1 MKAKLFINYRREDT
15 APYAGRLY
23 DQLITRFGE
32 DQVFIDIDQ
41 IEPGEDFVE
50 VIRRKVGACDIA
62 IIAIGPRWLGATD
75 ASGKRRLDDP
85 EDFVRMEIVAALQRN
100 IRVIP
105 VLLGGAQM
113 PRKQDLPEALAP
125 LSRRNA
131 IELSETRFHAD
142 VKRLI
147 EAIEKSFVVTQK
159 EAELSATPA
168 APPLEPAAVRP
179 PELEPKDPTTPVKS
193 TQATPATVQV
203 PSTSWIAPL
212 TASKVWTSKRWILVN
227 AIVLFFVALAG
238 FLIWS
243 RHEAQLVDQRNPAIL
258 NILGMRF
265 EKGEGVTKNLQKA
278 AELYQKAADQG
289 HADAQCNLGLLY
301 QKGEGVPKDIRK
313 AAELFEKAADQG
325 DARGQFDVSILYYS
339 GEGVPKDV
347 GKAAE
352 LFQKAANQG
361 YAPAQSMLGML
372 YQNGEGV
379 PKDVWKAAE
388 LYQKAADQ
396 GDADA
401 QFGLG
406 LLYQNGA
413 GVPTDLEKATELY
426 QKAADQGFE
435 QAIFRLAVLAI
446 ESLRNFELAFIDEF
460 AIPGKPYNSFAF
472 EARVDEGKAKFQKAI
487 ADDKLPAHRPLLVH
501 LQVQFDADVAHLRW
515 KVSQGMVTP
524 ALATEMKKNVNKI
537 YDLALGR

>member
-325 DARGQFDVSILYYS
+325 DA
-339 GEGVPKDV
+339 
-347 GKAAE
+347 
-352 LFQKAANQG
+352 
-361 YAPAQSMLGML
+361 
-372 YQNGEGV
+372 
-379 PKDVWKAAE
+379 
-388 LYQKAADQ
+388 
-396 GDADA
+396 DA